1 MFGFNARLF
10 FDTGLATRLLSF
22 VPTEAVNAEECAQ
35 LLRHIASTPTLPPQY
50 WLTLHCLLRHFARV
64 CQSGSKNLLSARALG
79 EIFSPVFFRQQT
91 TRWVWEQ
98 QERASLP
105 HTVSKIDTQTRSR
118 QTSVQAQSCNTGA
131 HRLSNMHT
139 CTYIS
144 GKRTRAHTHAVS
156 NTERSLSGT
165 RGFQLHRYRLELFYL
180 AAVLCN

>member
-10 FDTGLATRLLSF
+10 FDTGLANSLLSF
-22 VPTEAVNAEECAQ
+22 VPTETVNSEECAQ

-98 QERASLP
+98 QERA
-105 HTVSKIDTQTRSR
+105 
-118 QTSVQAQSCNTGA
+118 
-131 HRLSNMHT
+131 
-139 CTYIS
+139 
-144 GKRTRAHTHAVS
+144 
-156 NTERSLSGT
+156 
-165 RGFQLHRYRLELFYL
+165 
-180 AAVLCN
+180 

>member
-1 MFGFNARLF
+1 MPDCF
-10 FDTGLATRLLSF
+10 FDAGLANPLLSF
-22 VPTEAVNAEECAQ
+22 VPTEAVNSEECAQ

-105 HTVSKIDTQTRSR
+105 HTVSKIDTQAADRQVCRLRHATRERTDS
-118 QTSVQAQSCNTGA
+118 Q
-131 HRLSNMHT
+131 T
-139 CTYIS
+139 CTLALTFQAS
-144 GKRTRAHTHAVS
+144 VCAHTH
-156 NTERSLSGT
+156 TRSLT
-165 RGFQLHRYRLELFYL
+165 HRAQSVGNSWLSV
-180 AAVLCN
+180 AQI